1 MFSDNLRVKRK
12 EKGLSQEELAAKL
25 HVVRQ
30 TISKWE
36 KGISVP
42 DADLLVRL
50 SEVLETPVA
59 ALLGATMEASG
70 DMAVIGQQLEQLN
83 ATLAAK
89 NRRGRLIWRT
99 VAIVLIGSLVIS
111 IGLTLAGIIS
121 FSFIPGATESVV
133 AEQLE

>member
-1 MFSDNLRVKRK
+1 MFRDNLRLRRK

-36 KGISVP
+36 KGVSVP

-59 ALLGATMEASG
+59 TLLGGTMEASA
-70 DMAVIGQQLEQLN
+70 DINVISQQLEQIN
-83 ATLAAK
+83 ATLAAR

-99 VAIVLIGSLVIS
+99 IVIVLIAS
-111 IGLTLAGIIS
+111 IVLSIILALAGTIS
-121 FSFIPGATESVV
+121 YNSIKQETVTTEQI
-133 AEQLE
+133 E